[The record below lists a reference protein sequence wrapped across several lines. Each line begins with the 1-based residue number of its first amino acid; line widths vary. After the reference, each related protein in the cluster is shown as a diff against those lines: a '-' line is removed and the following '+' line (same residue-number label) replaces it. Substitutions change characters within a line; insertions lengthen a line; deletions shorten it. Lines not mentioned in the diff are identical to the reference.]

1 MTDPSPSA
9 TVWPPPLP
17 STKDRGRKQDRRRRR
32 VPLVALVW
40 ASVGALV
47 VGTALGGAGGA
58 SDKTELEERLA
69 AVQQQLSTAEDSLDE
84 QTEAR
89 AGAEAERS
97 AAEASAA
104 GLQQRIDTMTADA
117 ATSTTTLASRD
128 ARIAELEAAATA
140 AAAAA
145 PVAVAEVAPAAA
157 PAAAAPAAASTGG
170 AGAAFYANCDAVRA
184 AGAAPIRT
192 GDAGYSRKLDRDG
205 DGVGC
210 E

>member
-1 MTDPSPSA
+1 
-9 TVWPPPLP
+9 
-17 STKDRGRKQDRRRRR
+17 
-32 VPLVALVW
+32 
-40 ASVGALV
+40 
-47 VGTALGGAGGA
+47 
-58 SDKTELEERLA
+58 
-69 AVQQQLSTAEDSLDE
+69 
-84 QTEAR
+84 
-89 AGAEAERS
+89 
-97 AAEASAA
+97 
-104 GLQQRIDTMTADA
+104 MTADA

-140 AAAAA
+140 AAAAV

-170 AGAAFYANCDAVRA
+170 GGAAFYANCDAVRA